1 MERETV
7 LGVLRQHSS
16 VAFSTPERVSIRRR
30 VQVWPGDTLITSN
43 PRAAMRLQACGCK
56 ARYAIRDPS
65 NLSASLGFLEESGVL
80 KFSTKLTGFL

>member
-1 MERETV
+1 MKRETV

-16 VAFSTPERVSIRRR
+16 AAFSTPEHVSIRRR
-30 VQVWPGDTLITSN
+30 VQVWPRDTLITSN

-65 NLSASLGFLEESGVL
+65 DPLRALDSWNNPEF
-80 KFSTKLTGFL
+80 